1 MSRGELS
8 KNDISP
14 YILLLYVGFFSILF
28 LIVGYTIYSLVTRKD
43 LSFIFECFDFSEVG
57 SGLKLFFYFWELL
70 FLAPSPNFYYSC
82 HILFFP
88 NFTYG
93 NRYH

>member
-70 FLAPSPNFYYSC
+70 FLA
-82 HILFFP
+82 LFSKLLLFLSYTIFP
-88 NFTYG
+88 KLYLW
-93 NRYH
+93 